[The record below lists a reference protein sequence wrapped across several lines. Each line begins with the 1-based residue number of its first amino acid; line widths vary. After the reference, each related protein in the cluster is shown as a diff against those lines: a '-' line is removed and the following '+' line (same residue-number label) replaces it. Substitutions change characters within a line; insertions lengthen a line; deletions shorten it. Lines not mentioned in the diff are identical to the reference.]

1 MSPEQEWDL
10 AQEASPLS
18 ELKVLN
24 ALSTCIL
31 AKRKCKVIPPKI
43 TNFGILSKTPCQG
56 QIWQPHGRVKT
67 TRVHYPGAA
76 SRQYGPSYSRKTLSK
91 IDAECF
97 FLMMTVTSCSIL
109 NVPQRPPVE
118 NELRFSRRRRCG
130 GWITVRSYAA
140 REESSLDGFQ
150 YQLGGFILNSE
161 SASVSASASTP
172 QVVGMPRTSLS
183 LGKTIVPALGS
194 VSASDAPPP

>member
-1 MSPEQEWDL
+1 MAVS
-10 AQEASPLS
+10 EA
-18 ELKVLN
+18 
-24 ALSTCIL
+24 
-31 AKRKCKVIPPKI
+31 
-43 TNFGILSKTPCQG
+43 
-56 QIWQPHGRVKT
+56 
-67 TRVHYPGAA
+67 TRSRYPGAA
-76 SRQYGPSYSRKTLSK
+76 ARQYGPSYSRKTLSK

-97 FLMMTVTSCSIL
+97 FLMMSVTSCSIL
-109 NVPQRPPVE
+109 NVPTKTLPVE
-118 NELRFSRRRRCG
+118 NKSRFARRRRFG

-140 REESSLDGFQ
+140 CEKSSLDGFQ

-161 SASVSASASTP
+161 SASVSASAFTP